1 MITAEQAHL
10 HVAAGSHPGMS
21 GKNNEDRYAVSA
33 HFLDPERTRPA
44 VLAVVADGIGGHR
57 AGEVAAELAVNTISQ
72 AVAESDGRDPAQTLQ
87 QAIISASQAV
97 LEMSESDPAL
107 RGMGTTCA
115 CAWVIEDRLYTASVG
130 DSRIYLMRDGGIR
143 QLTRDH
149 TWVQEAIENGL
160 ISPEQAR
167 AHPNAHVIRRYLGS
181 RQQVVPDLRLH
192 LRPAE
197 SDAHAE
203 ANQGMRLKPGDVLLL
218 CSDGLTDLVEAEEIL
233 ELVRA
238 RGPENSLD
246 ELIDLANRRGGHD
259 NITLIT
265 LRYPEKAPISAPQA
279 APPQPAPGRR
289 LPFGVGCLL
298 FGALLLTGLAVL
310 AGLYWFSGFPGGIP
324 GVTPDASPGSTRLSP
339 PALLT
344 AGPTGAPSPGLPTP
358 SLTSFPARQATATF
372 TLRPGSTP
380 RGEGGPTLTPWP
392 TNTPASR

>member
-1 MITAEQAHL
+1 VITAEQAHL
-10 HVAAGSHPGMS
+10 HVAAGTHPGMS

-33 HFLDPERTRPA
+33 YYLDPERTRPA

-57 AGEVAAELAVNTISQ
+57 AGEVAAELAVNTISRV
-72 AVAESDGRDPAQTLQ
+72 VAESDGRDPARTLQ

-97 LEMSESDPAL
+97 LEMSDNNPAL

-130 DSRIYLMRDGGIR
+130 DSRIYLIRDGGIR

-149 TWVQEAIENGL
+149 TWVQEAIESGL

-192 LRPAE
+192 LRPSE

-203 ANQGMRLKPGDVLLL
+203 ANQGMRLRPGDVLLL
-218 CSDGLTDLVEAEEIL
+218 CSDGLTDLVEAQEIL
-233 ELVRA
+233 ELVQA
-238 RGPENSLD
+238 RGPEHSLD
-246 ELIDLANRRGGHD
+246 ALIDLANQRGGHD

-265 LRYPEKAPISAPQA
+265 LRYPEKAAVYPHQA
-279 APPQPAPGRR
+279 ALPQPTPGRR
-289 LPFGVGCLL
+289 LPFAMGCGLA
-298 FGALLLTGLAVL
+298 GALLLVGLAVM
-310 AGLYWFSGFPGGIP
+310 AGLYWFAGLPGGII
-324 GVTPDASPGSTRLSP
+324 GGTPEVSPITSTA
-339 PALLT
+339 PAPVLT
-344 AGPTGAPSPGLPTP
+344 AGPSPELPTP

-380 RGEGGPTLTPWP
+380 RGGAGPTLTPWP
-392 TNTPASR
+392 TNTPGSQ